1 MIASQILLVTVWFV
15 AFPSGL
21 TATTE
26 VLDLETEVNQAKSA
40 ASRGLRGA
48 GNRLRSTFAILVCLL
63 IHPSLAVEEKPQK
76 NGKCAIPP
84 SKHHITPKSESNRRK
99 QLPSKKDKV
108 VSLHG
113 YSKKLT
119 ELQAEIQQQFKWIRE
134 GEKNPTD
141 NTMGLS
147 RAEELFNSIN
157 EMIPKLK
164 SQRLMQLGVIDN
176 NISDDLLRLMYEPI
190 TTKLFEAVKQ
200 FIKENS
206 ELFTFLAFEY
216 VPQNPKFLYGQQ
228 DVYRLYTMTAFDY
241 AFKLID
247 FLFEKDFITT
257 QQVRSMIED
266 KEMVNQVV
274 NYTVRCYENQFGFY
288 SWIKMDNLTKHW
300 HWGSLNKYS
309 SGISTTFLLHLK
321 AWHSQTGVL
330 NKLLIAFTYDLSNQ
344 QLDIIDLVFLLGRAA
359 CTESGHLKVYEAGY
373 CLHIDDIDT
382 PFSYKNYFSKSSPL
396 EKSNKLSLPG
406 QEILQIDH
414 GIHLKLNEKEMDEI
428 VHKLVPPKVHELQ
441 LNSLVNLFAFM
452 EEEIC
457 PGIIS
462 RVVKNHTFFI
472 GLMRYIDLRGCYQK
486 PEDIF
491 NLVSL
496 YSRNEILN
504 ETANQ
509 SIKSVHKKGE
519 IPSVNKYVTQNKQ
532 IYRSYISKKQEILDK
547 YKYTYERFS
556 GLGVF
561 GGKMGT
567 YCNALYRYGRHKELN
582 NMKNTLD
589 NTEEYQE
596 IPDCFIHTKQQPHYP
611 RALS

>member
-40 ASRGLRGA
+40 ASRGLRA
-48 GNRLRSTFAILVCLL
+48 
-63 IHPSLAVEEKPQK
+63 LAVEEKPQK

-309 SGISTTFLLHLK
+309 S
-321 AWHSQTGVL
+321 A
-330 NKLLIAFTYDLSNQ
+330 LSKKE
-344 QLDIIDLVFLLGRAA
+344 LDIIDLVFLLGRAA

-496 YSRNEILN
+496 HSRNEILN

>member
-40 ASRGLRGA
+40 ASRGLRA
-48 GNRLRSTFAILVCLL
+48 
-63 IHPSLAVEEKPQK
+63 LAVEEKPQK

-330 NKLLIAFTYDLSNQ
+330 DKLLIAFTYDLSNQ

-462 RVVKNHTFFI
+462 RVAESQESYFFHW
-472 GLMRYIDLRGCYQK
+472 LDEVHRFAWVLPKTRGYFQSC
-486 PEDIF
+486 ITH
-491 NLVSL
+491 
-496 YSRNEILN
+496 SRNEILN